1 MREQEK
7 LARQQSK
14 MRQEREITQKLALL
28 KEQRMKDI
36 AQAKSR
42 QELQRQRK
50 ADEWR
55 RQKEAT
61 QLAEIQKA
69 KQA

>member
-14 MRQEREITQKLALL
+14 MRQEKEITQKLALL

>member
-1 MREQEK
+1 
-7 LARQQSK
+7 

>member
-14 MRQEREITQKLALL
+14 MRQEKEITQKLALL

-36 AQAKSR
+36 AQAKSL